1 MKWLETAWQLVRDV
15 LLTGAGLT
23 LIMLQEF
30 SPHPSGELIGAG
42 LFLLAPAG
50 IQHAVTVI
58 LSGPS
63 APGHGQESSSESSSS
78 PSSSPP
84 LPPAEGTGEREG

>member
-1 MKWLETAWQLVRDV
+1 LKWLQTAWQLIRDV
-15 LLTGAGLT
+15 LMSGTGLT

-30 SPHPSGELIGAG
+30 SLHPSGELIGAG
-42 LFLLAPAG
+42 LFLVAPAG

-63 APGHGQESSSESSSS
+63 APGHGQESSSPSSSS
-78 PSSSPP
+78 PPSSPSP
-84 LPPAEGTGEREG
+84 SPAADPGEGA

>member
-1 MKWLETAWQLVRDV
+1 MKWLQTAWQLVRDV
-15 LLTGAGLT
+15 CMTGAGLT

-50 IQHAVTVI
+50 IQHAVTVV

-63 APGHGQESSSESSSS
+63 APGHGQEPSS

-84 LPPAEGTGEREG
+84 SSSPPSQHAEDPGERA

>member
-1 MKWLETAWQLVRDV
+1 MKWLQTAWQLMRDV
-15 LLTGAGLT
+15 LMTGAGLT

-50 IQHAVTVI
+50 VQHAVTVV
-58 LSGPS
+58 LSGQS
-63 APGHGQESSSESSSS
+63 TQGPGHSESSPSSPS

-84 LPPAEGTGEREG
+84 SQHAEAQGE